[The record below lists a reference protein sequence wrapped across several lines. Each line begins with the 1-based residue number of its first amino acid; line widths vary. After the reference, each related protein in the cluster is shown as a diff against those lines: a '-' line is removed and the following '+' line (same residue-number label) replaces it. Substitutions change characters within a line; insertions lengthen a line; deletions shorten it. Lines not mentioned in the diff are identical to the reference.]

1 MAGAVAARRP
11 PDRLKTADPVLL
23 LPAAV
28 LLGLLAAWGA
38 LSRGASR
45 TGVEVDLAVAWA
57 FAGAAVIALSRPA
70 LRRVGVLMGATS
82 GALLLGYLQLS
93 RSSSLWTMGWVLG
106 FLSLGLLTQ
115 LVLSYPDGRVWSIP
129 ARLVV
134 VVAYVD
140 AVGMALL
147 TALFEPEPRNLLF
160 VHAAGHTVDAINRA
174 TYAVGF
180 VSASAVLVLVVGRLL
195 VLRGVARRVAL
206 PLLAGAVL
214 ATSVFAVRS
223 AAFALGNPGLGDRL
237 ERTDQLA
244 TILIPLGFFAG
255 LLWSRL
261 RRTGASTLVVEL
273 RAGGIETLRDRL
285 ARALGDPTLEVVYWL
300 DDAAG
305 YVDDQG
311 LPVQLPLSTK
321 RAVTKVLADGAP
333 VAALLHD
340 PALLDEPD
348 LIESVRATAGL
359 VLENQRLAAEVRAQL
374 AEVRASRARI
384 VAAADDERRRLE
396 RDLHDGAQQQL
407 VGLSL
412 KLRLAQSGAD
422 AATVAALD
430 QAQDDVEQALGDLRE
445 FARGVH
451 PSILREDGLDAAV
464 EVLARR
470 ASLPVDVRGAIGRR
484 LPDAVELAAFFFIS
498 EALTNIA
505 KHAAASGA
513 TLELIA
519 RDGLLTITVSD
530 DGVGG
535 ADPRKGSGLAGLADR
550 LAALDGTIALE
561 DAAGKGTCLV
571 ARIPC
576 ES

>member
-82 GALLLGYLQLS
+82 GAFLLGYLQLS
-93 RSSSLWTMGWVLG
+93 RNSALWTIGWVLG

-134 VVAYVD
+134 VVAYAD

-147 TALFEPEPRNLLF
+147 TALFKPEPRNLLF
-160 VHAAGHTVDAINRA
+160 VHAAGPTVDAINRA

-180 VSASAVLVLVVGRLL
+180 VTASAVLVLVVCRLL

-214 ATSVFAVRS
+214 ATPVFAIRS
-223 AAFALGNPGLGDRL
+223 AAFAVGNPGLGDRL

-430 QAQDDVEQALGDLRE
+430 QAQDDVEQALGELRE

-470 ASLPVDVRGAIGRR
+470 ASLPVDVRGAIERR

-505 KHAAASGA
+505 KHAAASQA

-535 ADPRKGSGLAGLADR
+535 ADQRKGSGLAGLADR

-561 DAAGKGTCLV
+561 DAAGKGTRLV

-576 ES
+576 GS

>member
-82 GALLLGYLQLS
+82 GAFLLGYLQLS
-93 RSSSLWTMGWVLG
+93 RNSALWTIGWVLG

-134 VVAYVD
+134 VVAYAD

-147 TALFEPEPRNLLF
+147 TALFKPEPRNLLF
-160 VHAAGHTVDAINRA
+160 VHAAGPTVDAINRA

-180 VSASAVLVLVVGRLL
+180 VTASAVLVLVVCRLL

-214 ATSVFAVRS
+214 ATPVFAIRS
-223 AAFALGNPGLGDRL
+223 AAFAVGNPGLGDRL

-359 VLENQRLAAEVRAQL
+359 VLENRRLAAEVRAQL

-430 QAQDDVEQALGDLRE
+430 QAQDDVEQALGELRE

-470 ASLPVDVRGAIGRR
+470 ASLPVDVRGAIERR

-505 KHAAASGA
+505 KHAAASQA

-535 ADPRKGSGLAGLADR
+535 ADQRKGSGLAGLADR

-561 DAAGKGTCLV
+561 DAAGKGTRLV

-576 ES
+576 GS